1 MKTTA
6 AKRLTLLLLTG
17 MLAACGGGGGGSQ
30 GAVATPPPSP
40 DPIQDGQPP
49 VDEPD
54 GEPLEQPGDEPIE
67 DPIEEPIDQAGDE
80 PVEEPIEEPI
90 EEQANQPPVV
100 RISFPNKQSLTNQS
114 TITISGTATDPD
126 GDSISFV
133 SVNGIV
139 AVTNDGF
146 SNWQAT
152 VPLAFGENNLT
163 VLAVDSEQNT
173 VEAEPTIRV
182 LQQSTFLAQ
191 PEGAVVDAENNEL
204 FIADA
209 DIPAIVSIDLETNER
224 RIVSANEEGN
234 TALFSRPN
242 DIGLAPAGACT
253 SLLPSAA
260 RCLVVLDNN
269 ISTLFVVDADTGE
282 RAVLSGG
289 EGGDDIGEGPEFSLQ
304 SFHLAVGGPEF
315 CPSFL
320 ADRFNN
326 CALVMENFGSVKAV
340 DLATGERV
348 DVLQNNA
355 VDGPDF
361 NLLPSIIADD
371 NSTCNTVLPGTSK
384 CLIAIDRRLEAV
396 VAADL
401 DSGQRAVLSGASR
414 GSGPDLGVPR
424 ALVLVDTSHCVSV
437 LPSVTRCALVG
448 NQSQNSIL
456 AVDLISGDRAILSSP
471 ERGTGPELSTLNEL
485 VFDTANQRVLAVNEV
500 FDSPFVIDSVTG
512 DRSLMLDH
520 RLGNGPDL
528 KLTQGLLPLSTA
540 QCEDMVDSSS
550 CGIIIDAENKQLI
563 AVDFTTGDRTLLVEQ
578 QDSTGQ
584 TFEFISGV
592 IIDEG
597 NSCESLIDGVRHC
610 ALVVDFDDNVF
621 AVDLE
626 SGARELLSPGPEDVP
641 FTVDASGFVV
651 DNCSSLIT
659 NAARCLVKISSGN
672 RALEVI
678 DLATGSRSLI
688 SSDTIGI
695 GPIFSSPVSI
705 VPDSNNHCASLLPA
719 ATQCAFVLDS
729 SSSFF
734 SEPRVLAV
742 DLRTGDRAI
751 VSDNT
756 RGEGPSILLALSIS
770 SASEQLCQTH
780 TPFAACLLL
789 TDAFTGS
796 LIAVDLATGDRS
808 VLFQEVL
815 LRPSAAVVDSASTGL
830 VFLLDARLHGIV
842 TLNLNSGEG
851 TLSSW
856 SGIVEF
862 R

>member
-6 AKRLTLLLLTG
+6 AKLLTLALLTG
-17 MLAACGGGGGGSQ
+17 MMAACGGGGSGSQ
-30 GAVATPPPSP
+30 EAVAAPPPSP
-40 DPIQDGQPP
+40 EPIHDDESPA
-49 VDEPD
+49 DEPD
-54 GEPLEQPGDEPIE
+54 EEPVEQPGDEPIE
-67 DPIEEPIDQAGDE
+67 EPIEEPIDQEGNE
-80 PVEEPIEEPI
+80 PVEPPIEEPV

-100 RISFPNKQSLTNQS
+100 DISFPNPQSLTNQS
-114 TITISGTATDPD
+114 TITVSGTASDPD

-146 SNWQAT
+146 ANWQAT

-163 VLAVDSEQNT
+163 VLAVDSEQNS
-173 VEAEPTIRV
+173 VEAAHPLRV

-191 PEGAVVDAENNEL
+191 PEGAVVDAQNNEL

-209 DIPAIVSIDLETNER
+209 DIPAIVGINLETNER
-224 RIVSANEEGN
+224 RIVSTNGDSN
-234 TALFSRPN
+234 TVFFSRPN
-242 DIGLAPAGACT
+242 DIGIAPAGACT

-289 EGGDDIGEGPEFSLQ
+289 EGGDDIGEGPGFSLQ

-348 DVLQNNA
+348 DVLQNDA
-355 VDGPDF
+355 VAGPDF

-371 NSTCNTVLPGTSK
+371 NSTCNTVLPGTSQ
-384 CLIAIDRRLEAV
+384 CLVAIDRRLEAV

-401 DSGQRAVLSGASR
+401 NSGARAVLSGASR
-414 GSGPDLGVPR
+414 GNGPELGVPR
-424 ALVLVDTSHCVSV
+424 ALVLVEASHCASV
-437 LPSVTRCALVG
+437 LPGANRCALVG
-448 NQSQNSIL
+448 TQNSVV

-471 ERGTGPELSTLNEL
+471 ARGTGPEFSTLNEL
-485 VFDTANQRVLAVNEV
+485 VFDSANQQVLAVNEA
-500 FDSPFVIDSVTG
+500 FDSPFVIDSITG

-528 KLTQGLLPLSTA
+528 KLTQGLLPLSSA
-540 QCEDMVDSSS
+540 QCEDMVNSGS
-550 CGIIIDAENKQLI
+550 CGIIIDAENKQLV
-563 AVDFTTGDRTLLVEQ
+563 AVDFTTGDRSLLVAQ
-578 QDSTGQ
+578 QDSIGQ
-584 TFEFISGV
+584 AFEFISGV
-592 IIDEG
+592 IVDEG

-626 SGARELLSPGPEDVP
+626 SGARALLSSGPEDVP
-641 FTVDASGFVV
+641 FTADAPGFIVN
-651 DNCSSLIT
+651 NCSSLIAD
-659 NAARCLVKISSGN
+659 AARCLVKISSGN
-672 RALEVI
+672 RTLEAI
-678 DLATGSRSLI
+678 DLATGSRSVI
-688 SSDTIGI
+688 SSDTLGV
-695 GPIFSSPVSI
+695 GPIFSAPISI
-705 VPDSNNHCASLLPA
+705 VPDSNNHCAQLLPG

-729 SSSFF
+729 SFSIL
-734 SEPRVLAV
+734 SEPLVLAV
-742 DLRTGDRAI
+742 DLQTGDRAI

-770 SASEQLCQTH
+770 PASEQFCQSH

-796 LIAVDLATGDRS
+796 LMAVDLATGDRS
-808 VLFQEVL
+808 VIFQEVL
-815 LRPSAAVVDSASTGL
+815 LRPSAAVVDSSSTDF

-856 SGIVEF
+856 SGIVDF